1 MLITPPLKKIYMF
14 LQDALSVPFVTDAH
28 LQVIM
33 EMQVADALPIRTPPA
48 FPQKGKHLLIGAH
61 FIIPELKPRFFLWHT
76 PPLRFFPAAPGTR
89 KACSICT
96 F

>member
-1 MLITPPLKKIYMF
+1 MLITPPENIYIVA
-14 LQDALSVPFVTDAH
+14 QGALPIPFVANAYLH
-28 LQVIM
+28 VIV
-33 EMQVADALPIRTPPA
+33 EMQVADALPIRTSPA